1 MPNARITPKRG
12 TKAAVD
18 AATLASYEIVYATD
32 TKEMF
37 IYDGTAKRLVG
48 RVMTGLQSARPSA
61 GVQGRVYLATDT
73 DTLSVDD
80 GTTWHSVVNFG
91 NVTITGGSI
100 SGTAIAGLEVV
111 KSGTGSLTAAECS
124 DTFISNYGQ
133 SAEMTL
139 TLPDA
144 AAGLS
149 FLFTVITTGNA
160 IHLKAGSYNR
170 IYLDGV
176 ALNVGNKVSCSSPS
190 AGDCIVFFTFKTGAS
205 TYDWIANTQ
214 AGTWVDGGA

>member
-1 MPNARITPKRG
+1 MPNARITLKRG
-12 TKAAVD
+12 TKAVVD
-18 AATLASYEIVYATD
+18 AATLAPYEIVYATD
-32 TKEMF
+32 TKEAYV
-37 IYDGTAKRLVG
+37 YDDTTKKLVG
-48 RVMTGLQSARPSA
+48 KAMVGLASARPSA
-61 GVQGRVYLATDT
+61 GVEGRVYLATDT

-80 GTTWHSVVNFG
+80 GTTWHSVVNLG

-100 SGTAIAGLEVV
+100 SGTAIARLEVV

-124 DTFISNYGQ
+124 NTCISNYGQ

-160 IHLKAGSYNR
+160 IHLKAGSSNR

-190 AGDCIVFFTFKTGAS
+190 VGNCIAFFTFKTGAS
-205 TYDWIANTQ
+205 TYDWIAKTQ